1 MANTKDAMV
10 SGSVTLFEKEHTV
23 IDLTVPIAENVPSW
37 YSYGQPFLKVLLN
50 WFDGIRGHMRSF
62 VYTIEEHTGT
72 HCDAPIHTIPDEGS
86 GFPWAGPAGSMSVDK
101 VPVSMF
107 MGEAAVID
115 VTDLSGTG
123 EPGMSPI
130 IKVGRVKD
138 WEKKHGSLK
147 KGDVP
152 IFYTGW
158 TDRYYK
164 PFPEGF
170 KLERDCRLLKKTGGW
185 PAPDE
190 EVMDYLASKGIV
202 CMGVDT
208 VSLGSIQDDDP
219 PHWHWHSKGCVNIE
233 KLVNVG
239 LLPPRGA
246 YFIFLPLKVVGGTGS
261 PGRAIA
267 IL

>member
-1 MANTKDAMV
+1 MSKVDETIELRNAKIFGQNRK
-10 SGSVTLFEKEHTV
+10 V

-50 WFDGIRGHMRSF
+50 WFDGIRGHMRSY

-72 HCDAPIHTIPDEGS
+72 HCDAPCHTIPDEGLD
-86 GFPWAGPAGSMSVDK
+86 FPWSGPAGSISVEK
-101 VPVSMF
+101 IPVTMF
-107 MGEAAVID
+107 MGNAAVID
-115 VTDLSGTG
+115 VTDLSGKG
-123 EPGMSPI
+123 GPGQSPI
-130 IKVGRVKD
+130 ITVDRVKS
-138 WEKKHGSLK
+138 WEKDHGEIHE
-147 KGDVP
+147 GDIP

-158 TDRYYK
+158 TDLYYK

-170 KLERDCRLLKKTGGW
+170 KLERDCRLFKKTAGW

-190 EVMDYLASKGIV
+190 NVMEYLATKGVV
-202 CMGVDT
+202 CVGVDT
-208 VSLGSIQDDDP
+208 VSLGSVQDDDP
-219 PHWHWHSKGCVNIE
+219 PHWHWHSKGYVNVE
-233 KLVNVG
+233 KLVNLR

-246 YFIFLPLKVVGGTGS
+246 FFIFLPLKVVGGTGS